1 MLDLGKIPSL
11 GEALRDA
18 TISFKSRTA
27 LIESDRHRETGRW
40 TYAELRDQAA
50 AFGGALQAL
59 GFSAGDRC
67 AVLMQNQAKWLIGA
81 TGALW
86 AGATLVPL
94 DYKLTPPEQRALI
107 AHAKPRVLFTEWP
120 TWEKLS
126 REPGDVFETVLVVVT
141 EAPAE
146 ARLGR
151 ARRFEDLTGK
161 LHGPPGLRGP
171 LTFTPRSRE
180 DIACIVYSSGTGG
193 TPKGCML
200 THANYLAQ
208 AEVLGRMYPMADG
221 DRYFS
226 VLPTNHAIDFMC
238 GFLIPFMMGGAVVHQ
253 RTLRPAYLGATMER
267 YGITHIALVPTILK
281 NLEKKI
287 RDRLDDLPK
296 WQRLIVDQLIDVN
309 EYATRRAPK
318 HNLSSKLLKP
328 LHAPF
333 GGKLR
338 LIFCGGA
345 FVERACAEFF
355 NKIGLPV
362 VIGYGLTE
370 AGTVL
375 TVNDL
380 KPFRGDSVGKPVD
393 GVEIELRD
401 RNDAGVGEVW
411 VRGPTVMRG
420 YLDAPE
426 LTAEALV
433 EGWLRTGDLGIL
445 DAAGH
450 LKLVGRA
457 KNMIV
462 TEGGKNVYPEDIETA
477 FTDLDDC
484 EECCVFAVSYLWP
497 TGALGDERLVLVVRP
512 KGGPKKKDDND
523 DDDDDVK
530 KAEPDAATRLA
541 RLLTELQARN
551 RRLADYK
558 RLAGVVVWDREFP
571 RTASQKL
578 KREPLARELRARI
591 DRGAIREL

>member
-1 MLDLGKIPSL
+1 MLNLGKIPSL
-11 GEALRDA
+11 GAALRDA
-18 TISFKSRTA
+18 TISYKSRTA
-27 LIESDRHRETGRW
+27 LIEADRHRETGRW
-40 TYAELRDQAA
+40 TYAELRDQADR
-50 AFGGALQAL
+50 FCGALQAL
-59 GFSAGDRC
+59 GFAADDRC

-94 DYKLTPPEQRALI
+94 DYKLTAPEQRALV
-107 AHAKPRVLFTEWP
+107 AHAKPRVLLVEWP
-120 TWEKLS
+120 TWEKLA
-126 REPGDVFETVLVVVT
+126 REPGDAFETVHVIVT
-141 EAPAE
+141 EAPE
-146 ARLGR
+146 GARLGR
-151 ARRFEDLTGK
+151 ARRFEDLSGK
-161 LHGPPGLRGP
+161 
-171 LTFTPRSRE
+171 TAVEVPRTQG
-180 DIACIVYSSGTGG
+180 DVACIVYSSGTGG

-208 AEVLGRMYPMADG
+208 AEVLGRMYPMKEG

-238 GFLIPFMMGGAVVHQ
+238 GFLIPFMMGGTVVHQ
-253 RTLRPAYLGATMER
+253 RTLRPAYLGATMQR

-287 RDRLDDLPK
+287 RDRLDELPK
-296 WQRLIVDQLIDVN
+296 WQRFAIDQLIDLN
-309 EYATRRAPK
+309 DYATRREPN
-318 HNLSSKLLKP
+318 HRLSSKLLRP
-328 LHAPF
+328 IHDQF

-338 LIFCGGA
+338 LMFCGGA

-355 NKIGLPV
+355 NRLGLPV
-362 VIGYGLTE
+362 AIGYGLTE

-380 KPFRGDSVGKPVD
+380 KPFRGDSVGKPVP
-393 GVEIELRD
+393 GTELELRD
-401 RNDAGVGEVW
+401 QNEAGVGEVW

-426 LTAEALV
+426 LTEEAIV
-433 EGWLRTGDLGIL
+433 DGWLRTGDLGIL

-462 TEGGKNVYPEDIETA
+462 TEGGKNVYPEDIESA
-477 FTDLDDC
+477 FTDLADC
-484 EECCVFAVSYLWP
+484 EECCVFAASYVWP

-512 KGGPKKKDDND
+512 KSGANKKDDED
-523 DDDDDVK
+523 DDI
-530 KAEPDAATRLA
+530 DADTSQGDPASPGDRLQ

-571 RTASQKL
+571 RTASQKV

>member
-40 TYAELRDQAA
+40 TYAELRDQAT

-107 AHAKPRVLFTEWP
+107 AHAKPRVLLTEWP

-126 REPGDVFETVLVVVT
+126 REPGDAFETVLVVVT

-151 ARRFEDLTGK
+151 ARRFEELTGK
-161 LHGPPGLRGP
+161 P
-171 LTFTPRSRE
+171 LTFTARGRE

-355 NKIGLPV
+355 NRIGLPV

-380 KPFRGDSVGKPVD
+380 QPFRGDSVGKPVD
-393 GVEIELRD
+393 GVELELRD

-433 EGWLRTGDLGIL
+433 DGWLRTGDLGVI

-477 FTDLDDC
+477 FTQLEDC

-523 DDDDDVK
+523 DDDDADDK
-530 KAEPDAATRLA
+530 KSEPDAATRLA
-541 RLLTELQARN
+541 RLLSELQARN